1 MIPESA
7 ATSSSRLFAQ
17 STSRNDQLLDKN
29 SAKRSANV
37 FLSPEDSSAIL
48 ASIEPPSLSV
58 FSKMPN
64 ITLDQDLVSHLQ
76 DEEVDLNLPDVALSH
91 SSDEFGAGDNSFLL
105 IDGKEHLKVCH
116 CTFFISH
123 ISTRIQRLKNCDL
136 GLTYHAWAG

>member
-7 ATSSSRLFAQ
+7 ATSSSLFAQ
-17 STSRNDQLLDKN
+17 STSRNDQLLENN
-29 SAKRSANV
+29 SPKRSANI
-37 FLSPEDSSAIL
+37 FLSPEASSAIL
-48 ASIEPPSLSV
+48 ASIDPPSLSV

-91 SSDEFGAGDNSFLL
+91 SSDEFNAGENSFLL

-116 CTFFISH
+116 FNLLL
-123 ISTRIQRLKNCDL
+123 R
-136 GLTYHAWAG
+136 GLVH

>member
-7 ATSSSRLFAQ
+7 ATSSRLFAQ

-29 SAKRSANV
+29 STKRSADI
-37 FLSPEDSSAIL
+37 FLSPGESSAIL

-76 DEEVDLNLPDVALSH
+76 DEEVNLNLPDVALSH
-91 SSDEFGAGDNSFLL
+91 SSDEFGSGENSFLL

-116 CTFFISH
+116 FIFVLQD
-123 ISTRIQRLKNCDL
+123 TMKV
-136 GLTYHAWAG
+136 

>member
-29 SAKRSANV
+29 SSKRTANN
-37 FLSPEDSSAIL
+37 FLSAGESSAIL

-64 ITLDQDLVSHLQ
+64 INLDRDLVSLQ

-91 SSDEFGAGDNSFLL
+91 SSDEFSAGDNSFLL
-105 IDGKEHLKVCH
+105 IDGKEHLKVCNF
-116 CTFFISH
+116 TFCITTMLYQS
-123 ISTRIQRLKNCDL
+123 
-136 GLTYHAWAG
+136 Y